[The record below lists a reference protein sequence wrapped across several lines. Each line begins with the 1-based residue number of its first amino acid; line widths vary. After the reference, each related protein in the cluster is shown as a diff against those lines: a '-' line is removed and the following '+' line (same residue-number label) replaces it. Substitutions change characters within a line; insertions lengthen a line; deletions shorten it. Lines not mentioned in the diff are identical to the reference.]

1 MTDPV
6 PVVDLF
12 SGTGGLAEG
21 FAALRDSSGHP
32 RFSIVLSIEMD
43 ETAYRTLR
51 LREFLRKFPSGFPP
65 EYHDFLNGIVAR
77 EPDWATLYPHKW
89 REACDET
96 RCLKLGT

>member
-43 ETAYRTLR
+43 ETAYRMLR
-51 LREFLRKFPSGFPP
+51 LAGSCESSRPGSHPSTTTSSTVSLHGNPTGRP
-65 EYHDFLNGIVAR
+65 STHTSGGKL
-77 EPDWATLYPHKW
+77 ATRP
-89 REACDET
+89 
-96 RCLKLGT
+96 GV